1 MDNHGR
7 SLESYSS
14 EEWMGIEC
22 IDRKVH
28 NDGDMNF
35 RCFLSAFRKKNKE
48 VTEVKFEGVGRSMI
62 LWTKHGCLHLHE
74 LRSVLL
80 KGLRKEV
87 SMDHHQTSVIHW
99 MAFSCPSLTKL
110 DLSGN
115 VRIGD
120 EGLIR
125 MAEGL
130 EMNTSLRELNLRHCG
145 IGPKAAE
152 KIGKMLEKNSC
163 LVKLDISWNMRIG
176 VEGFNR
182 MVEGLERNTSL
193 KELVVMHVGI
203 EPTIATKIAHM
214 LRRNDT
220 LVHLDL
226 RFNKEV
232 GDDGTI
238 QIAEALK
245 MNTSLKALYLSDCS
259 IGLKGANKIVK
270 ALEENGS
277 LVHLEL
283 GGNEGIGDEGCIR
296 MAECLKKNSSIKILG
311 LDDCGISQRG
321 AETIGEMLKRNTS
334 LLELDLSWNQGLADE
349 GFARI
354 AKGLETNTSLK
365 KLVLRDCF
373 IGPVGAEGIR
383 EMLKKNASLVKLDL
397 TEGLEMSRSLKELI
411 LSQCLIGMEEATIL
425 GEVLK
430 KNNSLVKLSL
440 ERNPCFVDEGGI
452 RIAEG
457 LEMNTSLK
465 MLYLPRDSIS
475 IRTEQ
480 RITDLLDRN
489 RRQEDEDDTQ

>member
-1 MDNHGR
+1 
-7 SLESYSS
+7 
-14 EEWMGIEC
+14 
-22 IDRKVH
+22 
-28 NDGDMNF
+28 
-35 RCFLSAFRKKNKE
+35 
-48 VTEVKFEGVGRSMI
+48 
-62 LWTKHGCLHLHE
+62 
-74 LRSVLL
+74 
-80 KGLRKEV
+80 
-87 SMDHHQTSVIHW
+87 
-99 MAFSCPSLTKL
+99 
-110 DLSGN
+110 
-115 VRIGD
+115 
-120 EGLIR
+120 
-125 MAEGL
+125 
-130 EMNTSLRELNLRHCG
+130 
-145 IGPKAAE
+145 
-152 KIGKMLEKNSC
+152 
-163 LVKLDISWNMRIG
+163 
-176 VEGFNR
+176 
-182 MVEGLERNTSL
+182 
-193 KELVVMHVGI
+193 
-203 EPTIATKIAHM
+203 
-214 LRRNDT
+214 
-220 LVHLDL
+220 
-226 RFNKEV
+226 
-232 GDDGTI
+232 
-238 QIAEALK
+238 
-245 MNTSLKALYLSDCS
+245 
-259 IGLKGANKIVK
+259 
-270 ALEENGS
+270 
-277 LVHLEL
+277 
-283 GGNEGIGDEGCIR
+283 

-397 TEGLEMSRSLKELI
+397 TGNPAVLVVIAEGLEMSRSLKELI